1 MNTIWQ
7 DLRYGARM
15 LLKNPG
21 VTLIAVTTLA
31 LGIGAN
37 TTIFSVVNGVL
48 LKSAPYHEPERI
60 ALLWGDMPSLNEHH
74 DQVSATDVAD
84 WRKLNSVFEEV
95 ATYSNWSATLSGE
108 GEPER
113 LQGMQVGDGYFS
125 VMRGRPLLGRVFT
138 PEEQVDGK
146 DYVIVLGYGLWQSR
160 FGGARDVIGKKVYL
174 SARPYTIVGVM
185 PEDFQPLPANLLE
198 NHRAQFYRPVAE
210 AYDEE
215 SRASRH
221 LRAIARLK
229 ANVSLEQAQSE
240 MTLIARRLAN
250 EHPKSNT
257 GYGVVL
263 VTITEETVGGIRLA
277 LILLLLAVLAVL
289 LIACVNVGN
298 LSLARATARQKE
310 IVIRAA
316 LGAGRGRLIRQLLT
330 ESLLIA
336 LLGGAF
342 GLLLALWGTELI
354 TTLGEE
360 FIPSLSRTEIEL
372 PVLAFTLAVS
382 VGAGIL
388 FGLAPAIQLSRV
400 DLNEGLKEGGR
411 NAGGSMG
418 QRRLRNGLIVAEV
431 AMAVVLLVS
440 AGLLIRS
447 VIHLHRASPG
457 FNTGNLLTMNV
468 WLPQA
473 KYPEAPKWVAFYDQV
488 SQRVQALPGVQSAGL
503 TSVLPISHNFDRR
516 SFQVETH
523 PTPRGQEADA
533 DTYIVTPGYLR
544 TMQIP
549 LLKGREL
556 TAQDVAGVDPV
567 ALISE
572 TFARRYWP
580 GEDPLGKRI
589 KFPGSTAR
597 PEPWRTIVGVV
608 RDVKQYGVDK
618 ESTMQLYLPEAQLP
632 VSWLTLA
639 VRTAGDPAQM
649 IKAVRDEIRGVDSD
663 QAVFEVAT
671 MEGLLAESIAKRRF
685 VMLLLAGFAALA
697 LALAAIGIYGVMSY
711 TVAQRTQEIG
721 VRMALGAQAGDVL
734 KLVVGQGMRLALG
747 GLGVG
752 LVAAYVLTRL
762 MTTLLFG
769 VRATDPLT
777 FALIAALLLSVALVA
792 CWLPAWRAAKVDPM
806 IALRCE

>member
-1 MNTIWQ
+1 MQTLWQ

-15 LLKNPG
+15 LLKKPG
-21 VTLIAVTTLA
+21 FTLVAVITLA

-37 TTIFSVVNGVL
+37 TAIFSVINGVL
-48 LKSAPYHEPERI
+48 FKSMPYHEPERI
-60 ALLWGDMPSLNEHH
+60 VLLWGETPSRGEHRS
-74 DQVSATDVAD
+74 QVSATDVAD
-84 WRKLNSVFEEV
+84 WRKQNAVFEEV
-95 ATYSNWSATLSGE
+95 ATYDHWSATLSGE
-108 GEPER
+108 GDPER
-113 LQGMQVGDGYFS
+113 LSGLQVGDGYFS
-125 VMRGRPLLGRVFT
+125 MMRGRPLLGRVFT
-138 PEEQVDGK
+138 PEEQEEGK
-146 DYVIVLGYGLWQSR
+146 DRVIVLGYGLWQSR
-160 FGGARDVIGKKVYL
+160 FGGALDVIGRKIYL
-174 SARPYTIVGVM
+174 NLRPYTIIGVM
-185 PEDFQPLPANLLE
+185 PDDFQPLPANLTE
-198 NHRAQFYRPVAE
+198 NRHALFYRPVAE

-215 SRASRH
+215 ARGSRH

-240 MTLIARRLAN
+240 MSLITRRLAD

-257 GYGVVL
+257 GYGVRL
-263 VTITEETVGGIRLA
+263 VTITEDTVGGLRLA
-277 LILLLLAVLAVL
+277 LILLLLAVLTVL
-289 LIACVNVGN
+289 LIACANVGN
-298 LSLARATARQKE
+298 LLLARAAARQKE

-316 LGAGRGRLIRQLLT
+316 LGAARWRLIRQLLT

-336 LLGGAF
+336 LLGGAL

-354 TTLGEE
+354 TSLGNE
-360 FIPSLSRTEIEL
+360 FIPSLSRVEIEL

-382 VGAGIL
+382 VGAGII
-388 FGLAPAIQLSRV
+388 FGMAPAIQLSRP
-400 DLNEGLKEGGR
+400 DLNVGLKEGGR
-411 NAGGSMG
+411 TAGGSAG
-418 QRRLRNGLIVAEV
+418 QRRLRNGLIVAEI

-447 VIHLHRASPG
+447 IIHLRQTSPG
-457 FNTGNLLTMNV
+457 FNTENLLTMNV
-468 WLPQA
+468 WLPYA
-473 KYPEAPKWVAFYDQV
+473 KYPDAPKWVAFYDQIT
-488 SQRVQALPGVQSAGL
+488 QRIQALPGVQSAGM
-503 TSVLPISHNFDRR
+503 TSVLPISQNFDRR

-523 PTPRGQEADA
+523 PVPRGQEAEA

-549 LLKGREL
+549 LLMGREL
-556 TAQDVAGVDPV
+556 TTQDVAGVEPV
-567 ALISE
+567 ALISD

-632 VSWLTLA
+632 VSWLTLV
-639 VRTAGDPAQM
+639 VRTAGDPAQTLSA
-649 IKAVRDEIRGVDSD
+649 IRNEIRGVDPD

-671 MEGLLAESIAKRRF
+671 MEGLLAESIARRRF
-685 VMLLLAGFAALA
+685 VMILLAGFAALA
-697 LALAAIGIYGVMSY
+697 LTLAAIGIYGVMAY

-721 VRMALGAQAGDVL
+721 VRMALGAQASDVL

-747 GLGVG
+747 GVG
-752 LVAAYVLTRL
+752 IGLAAACGLTHL
-762 MTTLLFG
+762 MTTLLFS
-769 VRATDPLT
+769 VSAIDPLT
-777 FALIAALLLSVALVA
+777 FGVIPLLLIAVALLA
-792 CWLPAWRAAKVDPM
+792 CYIPARRATKVDPM

>member
-1 MNTIWQ
+1 MRDAWQ

-15 LLKNPG
+15 LLKKPG
-21 VTLIAVTTLA
+21 FTLIAVATLA

-37 TTIFSVVNGVL
+37 TAIFSVVNGVL
-48 LKSAPYHEPERI
+48 LKSAPYQEPERLT
-60 ALLWGDMPSLNEHH
+60 LLWGDVPSRDEHRAE
-74 DQVSATDVAD
+74 VSATDVAD

-95 ATYSNWSATLSGE
+95 SSFSNWSATLSGE

-125 VMRGRPLLGRVFT
+125 LMRGRPLLGRVFT
-138 PEEQVDGK
+138 PEEQLDGR

-160 FGGARDVIGKKVYL
+160 FGGARDVIGKKVNL
-174 SARPYTIVGVM
+174 NARPYTVVGVM
-185 PEDFQPLPANLLE
+185 PEDFQPLPPNLVDCL
-198 NHRAQFYRPVAE
+198 AQFYRPVAE

-215 SRASRH
+215 ERGSRH

-229 ANVSLEQAQSE
+229 ANVSIDQAQSE
-240 MTLIARRLAN
+240 MSLITRRLADQ
-250 EHPKSNT
+250 HPKSNT
-257 GYGVVL
+257 GYTARL
-263 VTITEETVGGIRLA
+263 VTITEETVGGLRLP

-289 LIACVNVGN
+289 LIACANVGN

-310 IVIRAA
+310 FVIRAA
-316 LGAGRGRLIRQLLT
+316 MGAARGRLVRQLLT
-330 ESLLIA
+330 ESLLLA
-336 LLGGAF
+336 LLGGAS
-342 GLLLALWGTELI
+342 GLLLAVWGTGLI
-354 TTLGEE
+354 TSLGKE
-360 FIPSLSRTEIEL
+360 FIPGLSRIEIEL

-382 VGAGIL
+382 AGAGIL
-388 FGLAPAIQLSRV
+388 FGLAPAIQLSRP

-411 NAGGSMG
+411 SAGGSAG
-418 QRRLRNGLIVAEV
+418 RRLLNGLVVVEV
-431 AMAVVLLVS
+431 ATAVVLLVS

-457 FNTGNLLTMNV
+457 FNPGNLLTMNV
-468 WLPQA
+468 WAPLA
-473 KYPEAPKWVAFYDQV
+473 KYPDAPKWIAFYDQIN
-488 SQRVQALPGVQSAGL
+488 QRVQALPGVQSAGL
-503 TSVLPISHNFDRR
+503 TSVLPIGRNFDRR
-516 SFQVETH
+516 TIQVETR
-523 PTPRGQEADA
+523 PVLSGQEADV

-544 TMQIP
+544 TMQIQ

-556 TAQDVAGVDPV
+556 AAQDVAGVEPV

-580 GEDPLGKRI
+580 NEDPLGKRV
-589 KFPGSTAR
+589 KFPGSAAR
-597 PEPWRTIVGVV
+597 PQPWRAIVGVV
-608 RDVKQYGVDK
+608 RDVKQYGLDK
-618 ESTMQLYLPEAQLP
+618 ESTMQLYLPEAQAP

-639 VRTAGDPAQM
+639 VRASGDPARM
-649 IKAVRDEIRGVDSD
+649 LGAVRNEIRGVDPD

-697 LALAAIGIYGVMSY
+697 LALAAIGVYGVMAY

-721 VRMALGAQAGDVL
+721 VRMALGAQSGDVL

-747 GLGVG
+747 GVG
-752 LVAAYVLTRL
+752 AGLAAACGLTR
-762 MTTLLFG
+762 MMATLLFG

-777 FALIAALLLSVALVA
+777 FGSIALLLTAVALLA
-792 CWLPAWRAAKVDPM
+792 CYIPARRVTKVDPM
-806 IALRCE
+806 IALRRE

>member
-1 MNTIWQ
+1 MMNTLWQ
-7 DLRYGARM
+7 DLRYGLRM
-15 LLKNPG
+15 LLKKPG
-21 VTLIAVTTLA
+21 FTLIAVMTLA

-37 TTIFSVVNGVL
+37 TAIFSVVNGVL
-48 LKSAPYHEPERI
+48 MKSLPYHEPERI
-60 ALLWGDMPSLNEHH
+60 VLLWGDVPSRNEHRT
-74 DQVSATDVAD
+74 QVSATDVAD
-84 WRKLNSVFEEV
+84 WRKQNTVFEEV
-95 ATYSNWSATLSGE
+95 ATFSHWGATLSGE

-113 LQGMQVGDGYFS
+113 LSGMQVGDGYFS
-125 VMRGRPLLGRVFT
+125 VMRGQPLLGRVFT

-160 FGGARDVIGKKVYL
+160 FGGAREVIGKKVYF

-185 PEDFQPLPANLLE
+185 PEDFQPLPANLVE
-198 NHRAQFYRPVAE
+198 NRPQFYRPVAE

-215 SRASRH
+215 ERGSRH

-229 ANVSLEQAQSE
+229 PNVSLKQSQSE
-240 MTLIARRLAN
+240 MNLIAKRLAD

-257 GYGVVL
+257 GYGVHL
-263 VTITEETVGGIRLA
+263 VTITEETVGGLRLA
-277 LILLLLAVLAVL
+277 LILLLLAVMVVL
-289 LIACVNVGN
+289 LIACGNVGN
-298 LSLARATARQKE
+298 LLLARAMARQKE

-316 LGAGRGRLIRQLLT
+316 LGATRGRLIRQLLT
-330 ESLLIA
+330 ESLLVA
-336 LLGGAF
+336 LLGGGL

-354 TTLGEE
+354 TSLGKE
-360 FIPSLSRTEIEL
+360 FIPSLSRVEIEL

-382 VGAGIL
+382 AGAGIL
-388 FGLAPAIQLSRV
+388 FGLAPAIQLSRP

-411 NAGGSMG
+411 VAGGSTA

-431 AMAVVLLVS
+431 AMALVLLVS

-447 VIHLHRASPG
+447 IIHLRRANPG

-468 WLPQA
+468 WLPHA
-473 KYPEAPKWVAFYDQV
+473 KYPDAPKWVAFYDQINE
-488 SQRVQALPGVQSAGL
+488 RIRALPGVQSAGM
-503 TSVLPISHNFDRR
+503 TGVLPISHNFDRR
-516 SFQVETH
+516 SIQVETH
-523 PTPRGQEADA
+523 PVPRGQEADA
-533 DTYIVTPGYLR
+533 DTYIVTPGYLQ

-556 TAQDVAGVDPV
+556 TTQDVADVEPV

-580 GEDPLGKRI
+580 GGDPLGKRI
-589 KFPGSTAR
+589 KFPGSAAR
-597 PEPWRTIVGVV
+597 PQPWRTVVGVV

-618 ESTMQLYLPEAQLP
+618 ESTMQLYLPQAQSP

-639 VRTAGDPAQM
+639 VRTTGNPALM
-649 IKAVRDEIRGVDSD
+649 LNAVRDAIRSVDPD

-685 VMLLLAGFAALA
+685 VMLLLAVFAALA
-697 LALAAIGIYGVMSY
+697 LALAAIGIYGVMAY

-721 VRMALGAQAGDVL
+721 IRMALGAQTRDVL
-734 KLVVGQGMRLALG
+734 RLVVGQGMRLALF
-747 GLGVG
+747 GVG
-752 LVAAYVLTRL
+752 IGLIAAIGLTRL

-769 VRATDPLT
+769 VSATDLLT
-777 FALIAALLLSVALVA
+777 FALIAAVLMFVALLA
-792 CWLPAWRAAKVDPM
+792 CWVPARRAAKVDPM